1 MKTTTRKSTP
11 PYHNSVFNLQRR
23 KRFRGSHRRLR
34 VRERIWWVFASHDV
48 ATSRIARVVV
58 IFFGFFIQREGEG
71 DGCHS
76 IPRWPRKETSR
87 KRARTLADK
96 PCVEHTPF
104 EKFNRA
110 GVDAA
115 NDITWCSYYGLQWR
129 FRAQTKFDLF
139 FLCPVS
145 IERKREKKTSSSKL
159 SFLFLRKKE
168 KTH

>member
-71 DGCHS
+71 DGCF
-76 IPRWPRKETSR
+76 IPSQG
-87 KRARTLADK
+87 D
-96 PCVEHTPF
+96 
-104 EKFNRA
+104 
-110 GVDAA
+110 
-115 NDITWCSYYGLQWR
+115 
-129 FRAQTKFDLF
+129 
-139 FLCPVS
+139 
-145 IERKREKKTSSSKL
+145 REKKRRENERVPWPISLAWSTRRLRNSIEQEWMLRTTSRGVRTTGYSDVFEAQIWPFFFRPASIDL
-159 SFLFLRKKE
+159 IAGGGAPFFRFE
-168 KTH
+168 KNVDFE